1 MVAASGEGQSTLER
15 GLHNGSMEL
24 RVDRL
29 RLERFEAVVFDRGAD
44 RWAIVMPGAGYSVQA
59 PLLWYARR
67 AALEAGRNVLAVADV
82 FDRDRDE
89 PTEWVEERC
98 EATVRHVRSHD
109 AHPLVITKSLT
120 SLAARF
126 AADEALPSVWLT
138 PLIADRGTTVAS
150 QVIEGLRAGTAP
162 RLLIGG
168 SDDPTWDDGIASGLS
183 HAQILELRGA
193 DHSLEV
199 PGDVARSLGYL
210 RKVTEAIRAFAA
222 DLG

>member
-1 MVAASGEGQSTLER
+1 MEIRVER
-15 GLHNGSMEL
+15 
-24 RVDRL
+24 VQ
-29 RLERFEAVVFDRGAD
+29 LERFEAVVFDRGAK

-59 PLLWYARR
+59 PLLWYARH
-67 AALEAGRNVLAVADV
+67 AAMEAGHNVLALTDA
-82 FDRDRDE
+82 FDRNRDD
-89 PTEWVEERC
+89 PTGWVEERC
-98 EATVRHVRSHD
+98 KATLRHVRSHD

-183 HAQILELRGA
+183 HAQILELPGA

-199 PGDVARSLGYL
+199 PGDVARSLDYL
-210 RKVTEAIRAFAA
+210 RTVTEAISRFAVEPR
-222 DLG
+222 